1 MARPVLQHTKSGL
14 PYPERVAYI
23 GIAKGLLIVFVVFGH
38 AWQAVFNNNILHD
51 ANIYHMVNGWIYSF
65 HMPAFFF
72 ISGIFAMQSAQRSIG
87 NFILRKLQTIAYP
100 FVLWSVLQ
108 LLLQLLVA
116 ESTTNTMTMVDFL
129 KIPIEPIMQFWFLYA
144 LFFIFLFFVVL
155 KQITSSR
162 TICLGV
168 GILLFIVLQL
178 GHGTGCLVFIYL
190 AGNFIYFSAG
200 IFCSEFLVFYIMKN
214 WPGSHRLFFFALLLF
229 LVSIIIQPGS
239 SKLSPEIYSWM
250 QPLVAMLGIGFVLL
264 ASLFLFS
271 ISKTISSIFMFL
283 GNRSLEI
290 FVAHIIFSAGFRIAA
305 IQIAEV
311 NSVSVH
317 LLGATAAGL
326 AGPVLLVSLANRF
339 GLRYMFTWPANVI

>member
-1 MARPVLQHTKSGL
+1 MARPMLQHIKSGL
-14 PYPERVAYI
+14 PHPERVAYI

-51 ANIYHMVNGWIYSF
+51 ANIYHMVDGWIYSF

-72 ISGIFAMQSAQRSIG
+72 ISGMFAMQSAQRPIG
-87 NFILRKLQTIAYP
+87 YFILRKLQTIAYP
-100 FVLWSVLQ
+100 FILWSVLQ
-108 LLLQLLVA
+108 LLLQLLMT
-116 ESTTNTMTMVDFL
+116 ESTTNTMTMIDFL

-144 LFFIFLFFVVL
+144 LFFLFLFFIVL
-155 KQITSSR
+155 RQITSSR
-162 TICLGV
+162 TIYLGV
-168 GILLFIVLQL
+168 GILLFLVCRL
-178 GHGTGCLVFIYL
+178 GYGTCCLAFIYI

-200 IFCSEFLVFYIMKN
+200 IFCSEFLTRYLVKD
-214 WPGSHRLFFFALLLF
+214 WLGSHRLFFYSLVLF
-229 LVSIIIQPGS
+229 FVSIILQPALS
-239 SKLSPEIYSWM
+239 IFSPEVCSWM
-250 QPLVAMLGIGFVLL
+250 QPVAAMVGLGFVLL

-290 FVAHIIFSAGFRIAA
+290 FVAHIIFSAGFRIAV

-311 NSVSVH
+311 DSVSVH

-326 AGPVLLVSLANRF
+326 AGPLLLVSLANRF
-339 GLRYMFTWPANVI
+339 GLRYMFTWPSKVT